1 MFPQTMVGDLPR
13 RWLTALRAFAERQYG
28 LSSPDLVPGESPQSA
43 AEALEA
49 TLARTNVV
57 FAAEAE
63 IPSNMP
69 LTRKWY
75 MLAGAQVAATAAAAA
90 AAASESESVAT
101 IATRPLSTG
110 SKSVVPSSR
119 SVASSVSYDGLAS
132 SCRSEGV
139 TVRDQAV
146 TLCADAARVVASALP
161 NDEELEAMCEEA
173 LSRFVHL
180 CCLRAVV
187 VFSGLYVADCVRACV
202 LLLLLDTAGWCF
214 TCWVTPCFSCMR
226 WRMWTTTSGS
236 TERTVHYGASPAR
249 RFARCC
255 LIVVVPCCGSRIDH
269 TAVAI

>member
-28 LSSPDLVPGESPQSA
+28 LSSPDLVPSESPQSA

-90 AAASESESVAT
+90 AAAASESESVAT

-110 SKSVVPSSR
+110 SKSVGPSSR

-146 TLCADAARVVASALP
+146 TLSADAARVVASALP

-180 CCLRAVV
+180 CCL
-187 VFSGLYVADCVRACV
+187 
-202 LLLLLDTAGWCF
+202 
-214 TCWVTPCFSCMR
+214 
-226 WRMWTTTSGS
+226 
-236 TERTVHYGASPAR
+236 
-249 RFARCC
+249 
-255 LIVVVPCCGSRIDH
+255 
-269 TAVAI
+269 